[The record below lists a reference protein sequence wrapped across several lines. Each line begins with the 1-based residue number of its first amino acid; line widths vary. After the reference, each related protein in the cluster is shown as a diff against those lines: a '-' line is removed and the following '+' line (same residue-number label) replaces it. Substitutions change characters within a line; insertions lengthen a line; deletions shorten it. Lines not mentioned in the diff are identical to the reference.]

1 MDIPEKINAD
11 QAKLQEDIERLQK
24 LNEEYLDGWKRAK
37 ADYINMKRD
46 VEKEKM
52 EIVQFANAGLLLELM
67 PIYDHFKIAL
77 KHVPEASQ
85 KEAWVEGFKHIAKQM
100 KDFLKNMGVE
110 EISTEGKD
118 FNPEQH
124 EAVSKEKKEGVEP
137 GKILEERHTGF
148 TLQGKVIRPA
158 KVTVSA

>member
-1 MDIPEKINAD
+1 
-11 QAKLQEDIERLQK
+11 
-24 LNEEYLDGWKRAK
+24 
-37 ADYINMKRD
+37 MKRD

-77 KHVPEASQ
+77 KHVPEANQ

-100 KDFLKNMGVE
+100 RDFLKSMGVE
-110 EISTEGKD
+110 EISTEGKN